1 MRNLPWRFALTAALA
16 CLLPASLKATESAGA
31 APASHASSTT
41 ESPEPKSSDP
51 APAQPAVAAPEKIQP
66 TRPPAPDFDSLGRM
80 LGYLTFF
87 AALAGGALY
96 FIKFGLP
103 LRKGLASD
111 RKLQVLETR
120 PLGNKQYLLVVGY
133 EDTRMLLGVTPG
145 KIDYLCPLDSTT
157 APADFSTMMGSV
169 ENQAPRS

>member
-1 MRNLPWRFALTAALA
+1 MRNLAWRFALVAALA
-16 CLLPASLKATESAGA
+16 CLLPASLKATQSAGA
-31 APASHASSTT
+31 APASHAISTT

-51 APAQPAVAAPEKIQP
+51 A
-66 TRPPAPDFDSLGRM
+66 RPPAPDFDSLGRM

-133 EDTRMLLGVTPG
+133 EDTRMLIGVTPG

-157 APADFSTMMGSV
+157 APADFSAMMGPI

>member
-1 MRNLPWRFALTAALA
+1 MSNLARRLAISAALA

-31 APASHASSTT
+31 APASHANFTT
-41 ESPEPKSSDP
+41 EFPEPKSSET
-51 APAQPAVAAPEKIQP
+51 APAQQPVTATEKLPPA
-66 TRPPAPDFDSLGRM
+66 RPPTPDFDSLGRM

-96 FIKFGLP
+96 FVKFGLP
-103 LRKGLASD
+103 LRKGLSSD

-133 EDTRMLLGVTPG
+133 EDTRLLLGVTPG
-145 KIDYLCPLDSTT
+145 KIDYLCPLDSSS
-157 APADFSTMMGSV
+157 APADFSAMMGSV
-169 ENQAPRS
+169 DNKAPIS

>member
-1 MRNLPWRFALTAALA
+1 MRNLARRLAISAALA

-31 APASHASSTT
+31 APASHANFTT
-41 ESPEPKSSDP
+41 ESPELKSSET
-51 APAQPAVAAPEKIQP
+51 APAQQPVTAPEKIQP
-66 TRPPAPDFDSLGRM
+66 VRPPAPDFDSLGRM

-103 LRKGLASD
+103 LRKGLTSD

-133 EDTRMLLGVTPG
+133 EDTRILLGVTPG
-145 KIDYLCPLDSTT
+145 KIDYLCPLDSST
-157 APADFSTMMGSV
+157 APADFSAMMGSV
-169 ENQAPRS
+169 DNKAPIS